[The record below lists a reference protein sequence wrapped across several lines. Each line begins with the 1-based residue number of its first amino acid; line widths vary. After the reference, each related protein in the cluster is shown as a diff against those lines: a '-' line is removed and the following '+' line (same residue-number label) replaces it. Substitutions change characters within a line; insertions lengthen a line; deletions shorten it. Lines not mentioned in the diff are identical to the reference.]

1 MILISHRGNIS
12 GKNPAL
18 ENSPQYIIEALNMGY
33 DVEIDVWYVGEK
45 FFLGHDNPQYEID
58 ESFLLTTGLWCHAK
72 NISALNR
79 MVEIGAHCFW
89 HQTDDVTLTSK
100 GFLWTYPGVDLL
112 DNSICVLPEISR
124 YDKIDCAGLCSD
136 EIEKYRE
143 ES

>member
-1 MILISHRGNIS
+1 VILISHRGNIS